1 MYSSY
6 NNGFKRGAYGT
17 NHWNHRGIASGKSS
31 VSLYIQELG
40 FTIVDADVAS
50 RAVVEPGE
58 EAYHQVVKA
67 FGEDILLVDGNI
79 DRVKL
84 GSIIFHDQ
92 EKRLLLNSIVHPAV
106 RKWMRLKTEKALA
119 AGEETVFMDIPLLF
133 ESKLTFMVEKTL
145 LVYVDERVQLERL
158 MNRNGLSETDALA
171 RIHSQ
176 MPLADKKVLADAV
189 IDNNGNLEETKKQ
202 VKTVLCNWNVL

>member
-1 MYSSY
+1 M
-6 NNGFKRGAYGT
+6 GQIIGITG
-17 NHWNHRGIASGKSS
+17 GIASGKSS

-106 RKWMRLKTEKALA
+106 RNWMRIKTEKALA

-171 RIHSQ
+171 RIQSQ

>member
-1 MYSSY
+1 M
-6 NNGFKRGAYGT
+6 GQIIGITG
-17 NHWNHRGIASGKSS
+17 GIASGKSS
-31 VSLYIQELG
+31 VSLYLQELG
-40 FTIVDADVAS
+40 FTIVDADLAS

-67 FGEDILLVDGNI
+67 FGEDILLADGNI

-84 GSIIFHDQ
+84 GSIIFNDQ
-92 EKRLLLNSIVHPAV
+92 EKRLLLNGIVHPAV
-106 RKWMRLKTEKALA
+106 RNWMRLKTEEALA

-145 LVYVDERVQLERL
+145 LIYVDEQVQLERL

-176 MPLADKKVLADAV
+176 MPLADKKALADAV
-189 IDNNGNLEETKKQ
+189 IDNNGDIKETKRASE
-202 VKTVLCNWNVL
+202 VHT

>member
-1 MYSSY
+1 M
-6 NNGFKRGAYGT
+6 GQIIGITG
-17 NHWNHRGIASGKSS
+17 GIASGKSS

-40 FTIVDADVAS
+40 FTIVDADLAS

-67 FGEDILLVDGNI
+67 FGEDILLMDGNI

-106 RKWMRLKTEKALA
+106 RNWMRLKTEKALA

-202 VKTVLCNWNVL
+202 VKTVLGNWDVV

>member
-1 MYSSY
+1 M
-6 NNGFKRGAYGT
+6 GQIIGITG
-17 NHWNHRGIASGKSS
+17 GIASGKSS

-106 RKWMRLKTEKALA
+106 RNWMRLKTEKALA

-171 RIHSQ
+171 RIQSQ
-176 MPLADKKVLADAV
+176 MPLTDKKVLADAV